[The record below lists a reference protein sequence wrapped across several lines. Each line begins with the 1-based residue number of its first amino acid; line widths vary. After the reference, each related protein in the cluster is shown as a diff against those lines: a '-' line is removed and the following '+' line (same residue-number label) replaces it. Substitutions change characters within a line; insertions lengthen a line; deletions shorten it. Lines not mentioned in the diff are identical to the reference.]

1 MLAFIISFTIFLA
14 MTTIPDFIPAD
25 EKHNYTLDPAATC
38 KLGEGTYG
46 TVYLGTYHAPSI
58 TAIGTNGRPAKPKDE
73 RVAFKVLQ
81 NTSVVPS
88 SMLEE
93 IKTLDLL
100 RPNAPGNEHR
110 PSYCVALKHVLF
122 NSLVGIV
129 TLVMAYVPHT
139 SFKNLLPLISA
150 EELKI
155 YMRDL
160 FRGLAFIHERQIIHL
175 DVKPDNYMY
184 DPVKH
189 VGTLGDFGF
198 GHVILGP
205 GEERT
210 NAKNGVTLDPRNSAF
225 RPLATTS
232 TAPIFPTTQG
242 IGASTIPALTKNDV
256 QRQRGGTRGFRA
268 PELVFRFLLISVAV
282 DVYSAACI
290 FLSILLGKNHFFLQ
304 ADKPTPTAISEL
316 IKFYG
321 IDAVLFFCET
331 FSVESPVA
339 LNSKDKELPG
349 NPLWNTLRSPEARKA
364 QLEHI
369 RSWQTASS
377 VEKNFPDEAFDLV
390 LQLLELRPGTRL
402 TAAQALQHNFFRLS

>member
-1 MLAFIISFTIFLA
+1 
-14 MTTIPDFIPAD
+14 
-25 EKHNYTLDPAATC
+25 
-38 KLGEGTYG
+38 
-46 TVYLGTYHAPSI
+46 
-58 TAIGTNGRPAKPKDE
+58 
-73 RVAFKVLQ
+73 
-81 NTSVVPS
+81 
-88 SMLEE
+88 
-93 IKTLDLL
+93 
-100 RPNAPGNEHR
+100 
-110 PSYCVALKHVLF
+110 
-122 NSLVGIV
+122 
-129 TLVMAYVPHT
+129 
-139 SFKNLLPLISA
+139 
-150 EELKI
+150 
-155 YMRDL
+155 MRDL

-205 GEERT
+205 GEEQT
-210 NAKNGVTLDPRNSAF
+210 NAKNGVTLDPRNSSF
-225 RPLATTS
+225 RPMATTS
-232 TAPIFPTTQG
+232 TVPIFPSSKG
-242 IGASTIPALTKNDV
+242 VGASTIPALTKNDV

-268 PELVFRFLLISVAV
+268 PELVFRFLQISVAV

-304 ADKPTPTAISEL
+304 ADKPNPTAISEL

-331 FSVESPVA
+331 FSVVSPVA
-339 LNSKDKELPG
+339 LISKGVELPG
-349 NPLWNTLRSPEARKA
+349 NPLWNTRRSPEARKS

-377 VEKNFPDEAFDLV
+377 AEKNFPDEAFDLV